1 MLPSDCWDIAVC
13 SAFRTLTQME
23 QICSPSWYLSL
34 HSVFSP
40 DVCQSYESDHC
51 SSMFFFPLDQISRP
65 LLTCISTI
73 PLKLQHLKSSEC
85 CCTPPCSPSVSY
97 SHPLTWISITQ
108 SHGTEMLSQHAPL
121 VAVPLHIDAAS
132 PHPPPSLL
140 SGISVVLSQVTKS
153 HCLLS

>member
-1 MLPSDCWDIAVC
+1 MFPSDCWDIAVC

-23 QICSPSWYLSL
+23 QICSPSWCLSL
-34 HSVFSP
+34 SFLLMFVKVMRVITVQACFFS
-40 DVCQSYESDHC
+40 
-51 SSMFFFPLDQISRP
+51 PLDQISRP

-85 CCTPPCSPSVSY
+85 WLYTTLLSSRVLQSSSHLDFHHTKSRYRDALTTSTITSSTFAHWCSLPP
-97 SHPLTWISITQ
+97 
-108 SHGTEMLSQHAPL
+108 
-121 VAVPLHIDAAS
+121 
-132 PHPPPSLL
+132 PPPSLP

>member
-23 QICSPSWYLSL
+23 QICSPSWCLSL
-34 HSVFSP
+34 SFLLMFVKVMRVITVQACFFS
-40 DVCQSYESDHC
+40 
-51 SSMFFFPLDQISRP
+51 PLDQISRP

-121 VAVPLHIDAAS
+121 LAVPLHIDAAS
-132 PHPPPSLL
+132 PLPRPRFPQE
-140 SGISVVLSQVTKS
+140 SQWFF
-153 HCLLS
+153 LR